1 MKEIKM
7 ENIEKI
13 FIAEDGTLRVQMK
26 EKKLSLDSI
35 LDKCNGVQGWY
46 QQHTNSNSRMMPLL
60 LSKKTS
66 ANFQFTEN
74 NAKKIVLFSQILMI
88 CDWAN
93 DGEELIEYYTI
104 TKSGIFK
111 GDLGAG
117 FPLFKSKELA
127 EKAYNQNIALF
138 DEFFKL

>member
-26 EKKLSLDSI
+26 EKDLSFDSI
-35 LDKCNGVQGWY
+35 VDKCHGMQGWN
-46 QQHTNSNSRMMPLL
+46 QSSSGSKISKILL
-60 LSKKTS
+60 CEKTS
-66 ANFQFTEN
+66 RNFQFTQN

-93 DGEELIEYYTI
+93 DGEGLIEYYTI

-127 EKAYNQNIALF
+127 EKAYNQNRALF
-138 DEFFKL
+138 EEFFKL